1 MKTRLLIIRYG
12 FIVGLIGSLLLLV
25 SVSALGQ
32 EPILLSLDTETREL
46 QTGQEYEVTIRVEG
60 DFPLWLAS
68 VNIVYDPERLYIL
81 GTRAGSPVTIGSLF
95 TGTGRYIT
103 ILNSVQAE
111 GLIYVASLLAPADPV
126 TSQGVLGSFRIYP
139 LAPGTTQLR
148 FVQAELVTTSFEET
162 DQGRVGRDPEQL
174 PFVPVLLE
182 VNVSGAV
189 VEPPPEETATP
200 TPSPTATAAAARPT
214 AVQQST
220 LDNVTAAPRTEV
232 VPTRT
237 LLPELAPE
245 SEGSS
250 PILILAVGLMLVGA
264 AGLIGLILWSRR
276 R

>member
-68 VNIVYDPERLYIL
+68 VNIAYDPERLYIL

-264 AGLIGLILWSRR
+264 AGLFGLILWSRR